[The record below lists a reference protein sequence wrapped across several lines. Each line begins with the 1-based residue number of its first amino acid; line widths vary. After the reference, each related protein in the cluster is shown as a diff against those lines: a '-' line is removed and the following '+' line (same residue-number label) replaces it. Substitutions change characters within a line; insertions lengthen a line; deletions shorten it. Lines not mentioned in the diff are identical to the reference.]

1 MTSQRSGLPKR
12 RRHLPEVNE
21 VIEVTG
27 NRSASRGPPT
37 SPANLRPRDRDV
49 LRGGGAVRGAVE
61 EAAGE
66 THGGHPARRKL
77 ARNRGGDPARGQS
90 AGSRRPSCGW
100 EAASPCSTASRRH
113 RGGRRPRGS
122 VLRLEAVG
130 GHGCHL
136 RARGSP
142 GHAVAPEREFGK
154 RIGLGALHYQCPLHE
169 YLPVGTESVPAKH
182 PRFLSAYS

>member
-1 MTSQRSGLPKR
+1 VTSQRSGLPKR

-49 LRGGGAVRGAVE
+49 LQGGGAVRGAVE

-77 ARNRGGDPARGQS
+77 ARNRGGDPGAKAPAPGDPRA
-90 AGSRRPSCGW
+90 AGGRDLTLLDCVGNAPKRRPC
-100 EAASPCSTASRRH
+100 
-113 RGGRRPRGS
+113 GS
-122 VLRLEAVG
+122 VLGLEAGLSLNSAPSSEDPSTHLDRATWVFPGKMVVG
-130 GHGCHL
+130 RDGPTGTPTFGEKKQ
-136 RARGSP
+136 ARGDQTCRAP
-142 GHAVAPEREFGK
+142 GKPV
-154 RIGLGALHYQCPLHE
+154 PL
-169 YLPVGTESVPAKH
+169 V
-182 PRFLSAYS
+182 